1 MIPMIVGVLP
11 ILPATNTEV
20 GPSALPMIDT
30 DIFHLTLRSRFI
42 AAVTPP
48 ITIKVIPMIF
58 PMYLISRSLQI
69 FQSVGII

>member
-1 MIPMIVGVLP
+1 MIPMVVGVFP
-11 ILPATNTEV
+11 ILPATNTED

-30 DIFHLTLRSRFI
+30 DVSSLTLRIRFI
-42 AAVTPP
+42 DAVTIP